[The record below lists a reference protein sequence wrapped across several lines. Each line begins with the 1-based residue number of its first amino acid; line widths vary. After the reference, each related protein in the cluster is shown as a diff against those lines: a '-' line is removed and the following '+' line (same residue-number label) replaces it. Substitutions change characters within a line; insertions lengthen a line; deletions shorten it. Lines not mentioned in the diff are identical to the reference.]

1 MNSINQMSIWV
12 SFQLSAI
19 FFVGL
24 PLTLLIWAIKERNKV
39 IKKLLISYWKISI
52 LFFISLIL
60 LVGELDFGLLIT
72 NLAILLM
79 IISMWFWK
87 DINEELREYKLWH
100 PITTTVKVWR
110 WAHTF
115 TSLNFIIRSL
125 SNRTCLIEMNSLE
138 CIKWL
143 EPSQKLFLVFKNL
156 STFLFGANLSKPVAL
171 FLGLFALLIY
181 ILGLIQFLVVKLPNN
196 GRNSY
201 FSNDDEY

>member
-79 IISMWFWK
+79 IIS
-87 DINEELREYKLWH
+87 INQIW
-100 PITTTVKVWR
+100 
-110 WAHTF
+110 
-115 TSLNFIIRSL
+115 N
-125 SNRTCLIEMNSLE
+125 
-138 CIKWL
+138 
-143 EPSQKLFLVFKNL
+143 NL
-156 STFLFGANLSKPVAL
+156 G
-171 FLGLFALLIY
+171 
-181 ILGLIQFLVVKLPNN
+181 
-196 GRNSY
+196 
-201 FSNDDEY
+201 